1 METRGVHIPSRTA
14 NRLCSL
20 FLRYFT
26 AVHIESAPAIRALLE
41 RQGGYV
47 LILDGTGHHGPMV
60 MQMRDGWSGMQLLA
74 SSVKS
79 AGWKLFEPIYPGFR
93 SRIERRGLKKRLHYL
108 MRVIARGD
116 YTGRDSGH
124 TLEQLKWI
132 FEYRKDGKGMAYP
145 FSLPA
150 LDFYIRCEKVRCG
163 MMEKADMQGQRRG
176 NAPGRLLVLL
186 NRLHPPP
193 KSIGSIQSDAE
204 ALLERMEWFD
214 RTRRVLRY
222 RNGPIPLSTKHT
234 LSDKELEKGRR
245 RLDWLHS
252 MIGKE
257 LDIGGGAK
265 RREFH
270 RVLRS
275 IDGDLME
282 RRDELLAPNVIV
294 QSECGRV
301 IRPLPRTISSAETE
315 FRRLRRHSR
324 RITGNA
330 QVDDQVQNDGPGM
343 LLLDNLKNGVYVR
356 EVYGSISNLPKRF
369 STVSQK
375 SLEDAK
381 KILRCSG
388 TNE

>member
-1 METRGVHIPSRTA
+1 
-14 NRLCSL
+14 
-20 FLRYFT
+20 
-26 AVHIESAPAIRALLE
+26 
-41 RQGGYV
+41 
-47 LILDGTGHHGPMV
+47 
-60 MQMRDGWSGMQLLA
+60 
-74 SSVKS
+74 
-79 AGWKLFEPIYPGFR
+79 
-93 SRIERRGLKKRLHYL
+93 
-108 MRVIARGD
+108 
-116 YTGRDSGH
+116 
-124 TLEQLKWI
+124 
-132 FEYRKDGKGMAYP
+132 
-145 FSLPA
+145 
-150 LDFYIRCEKVRCG
+150 
-163 MMEKADMQGQRRG
+163 
-176 NAPGRLLVLL
+176 
-186 NRLHPPP
+186 
-193 KSIGSIQSDAE
+193 
-204 ALLERMEWFD
+204 
-214 RTRRVLRY
+214 
-222 RNGPIPLSTKHT
+222 
-234 LSDKELEKGRR
+234 
-245 RLDWLHS
+245 

-294 QSECGRV
+294 QSECGLV

-330 QVDDQVQNDGPGM
+330 HVDDQVQNDGPGM

-381 KILRCSG
+381 KILRCSD